1 MTIAVGIGVL
11 MSAAVGVLLGRITQ
25 PQTQTIP
32 DLNTLGERMMHARNL
47 GMRLNELAFNE
58 QKLLKERT
66 HLSDLL
72 ALKKEI
78 EWLLDLV
85 EERLND
91 DAINDHESLE
101 DVMDAMGK
109 TLRLVLDVGR
119 RPQQPWSDL
128 FPSLI
133 HIHKSLCLV
142 REIPAKNNHTNEI
155 QKSDFQCNGVRLIEQ
170 LIQLHRLG
178 EVHDKFPIIAAG
190 NDVRFQVKP
199 TETIAP
205 TEED

>member
-1 MTIAVGIGVL
+1 
-11 MSAAVGVLLGRITQ
+11 MSALAGVVLGRMTQ
-25 PQTQTIP
+25 PQTQAIP
-32 DLNTLGERMMHARNL
+32 DLTTLGERMMHARNL
-47 GMRLNELAFNE
+47 GMRMNELAFNE
-58 QKLLKERT
+58 QKLLQERT

-72 ALKKEI
+72 ALKNEI

-91 DAINDHESLE
+91 DATDDHESLE

-128 FPSLI
+128 LPSLI
-133 HIHKSLCLV
+133 HIHKSLCLA
-142 REIPAKNNHTNEI
+142 RGIPMKINHNI
-155 QKSDFQCNGVRLIEQ
+155 DGQIFDFKCNGVGLIEQ
-170 LIQLHRLG
+170 LIQAHRLG
-178 EVHDKFPIIAAG
+178 EVHDKFPIIAVG

-205 TEED
+205 TEEA